1 MIVHAF
7 LLDAHPQSPSILG
20 LRDDAQHDAVRWHGR
35 ALPQRC
41 RVRRGR
47 FLKVYR
53 ILAWPS
59 AAWLAM
65 LWGALTG
72 FPAVD
77 KTWLGGDGRHGHGF
91 GRNARHDAP
100 LAPEPWQQPGA
111 VRQALKPVD
120 LPDWHACGMLSRVV
134 RLGSV
139 LKPGL
144 LWCCKLN
151 HHGGHTGKGC

>member
-35 ALPQRC
+35 ALPQRY
-41 RVRRGR
+41 RVRRVR

-72 FPAVD
+72 FPVAAAGRSLSSPKASRFAGLACMRYAVEGI
-77 KTWLGGDGRHGHGF
+77 K
-91 GRNARHDAP
+91 
-100 LAPEPWQQPGA
+100 
-111 VRQALKPVD
+111 
-120 LPDWHACGMLSRVV
+120 
-134 RLGSV
+134 LGSV